1 MPHGVMLNDVL
12 HIKTLASSTQDI
24 RTGRASEIDLAQ
36 HPPTTGLSIAF
47 SAFPEVQQVRR
58 QLRRKATTLRSVD
71 FVKTTTVIKLK
82 TADNTY

>member
-12 HIKTLASSTQDI
+12 RIKTLASSTQDI

-36 HPPTTGLSIAF
+36 QPSTIGFSIAF